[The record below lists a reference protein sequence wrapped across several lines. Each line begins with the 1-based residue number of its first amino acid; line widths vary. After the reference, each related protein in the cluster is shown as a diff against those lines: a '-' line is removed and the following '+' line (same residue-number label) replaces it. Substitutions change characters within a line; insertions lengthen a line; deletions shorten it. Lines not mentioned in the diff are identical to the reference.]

1 MKVAILRYI
10 ELSKGNVSV
19 VDVETSSTIG
29 ELLDYWKIY
38 FHNPNLKV
46 YKFQISQIKKA
57 YSGNPFTSYFEEN
70 TTIQEYID
78 FYSEQNMKLYPYVIL
93 L

>member
-1 MKVAILRYI
+1 MKVAILRYTD
-10 ELSKGNVSV
+10 LTKGNVSV
-19 VDVETSSTIG
+19 IDVEPTSTIG
-29 ELLDYWKIY
+29 DLLQYWKIY
-38 FHNPNLKV
+38 FHNPHLKV

-57 YSGNPFTSYFEEN
+57 YSGNPFTSYFDET

-78 FYSEQNMKLYPYVIL
+78 FYSEQNMKFYPYVIL